1 MMKYR
6 KRKLKKFYFHP
17 ITVFIFLTLF
27 VMVLSAICSAFQ
39 MQATYDTVN
48 KITGE
53 LEPNLVTVENLF
65 NFYGLNFLISSAS
78 KNFISFAPL
87 GMLLISM
94 IGVSV
99 AEASG
104 FTEALAK
111 RHLRKVPKSVL
122 TYFIILIAI
131 FSSLIND
138 IGYVILIPL
147 VASIYLTNKRN
158 PILGIV
164 TAFCA
169 VAYGYGV
176 SLFIGSM
183 EVSLIPYTTSA
194 AYLID
199 GNAHIALTSN
209 LFFIIFTT
217 IALSFAGTFVV
228 EKFIAPKIGKYRE
241 GDDISKT
248 LELEYIDLEKQEQ
261 QKLEKDRNEN
271 RGLRFAMITAIVVTL
286 AFIYM
291 IIPGL
296 PRSGLLLDMSQKTY
310 LNQLFGEASYFQ
322 DGFTYLI
329 CILFLTMGLAYS
341 FGAHKFKNDKQL
353 IENSSKVFSNLG
365 SVIILIFVVSQFIA
379 VFKKTNIGIVITAW
393 LANLLNHL
401 SFSGIALIIAV
412 ILLIAVSNLFL
423 TTPAAK
429 WQIFS
434 PVVVP
439 MLMQSNISAPFA
451 QVIMRAGDS
460 ITNGMTPL
468 LAAFVVYIGFLNVY
482 NLHKDKPITIRKAIG
497 FTLPYFWISM
507 AIWIFI
513 IVAWY
518 LIGLPI
524 GPGVYPT
531 I

>member
-1 MMKYR
+1 M
-6 KRKLKKFYFHP
+6 
-17 ITVFIFLTLF
+17 
-27 VMVLSAICSAFQ
+27 
-39 MQATYDTVN
+39 
-48 KITGE
+48 
-53 LEPNLVTVENLF
+53 
-65 NFYGLNFLISSAS
+65 
-78 KNFISFAPL
+78 
-87 GMLLISM
+87 
-94 IGVSV
+94 
-99 AEASG
+99 
-104 FTEALAK
+104 
-111 RHLRKVPKSVL
+111 
-122 TYFIILIAI
+122 
-131 FSSLIND
+131 
-138 IGYVILIPL
+138 
-147 VASIYLTNKRN
+147 
-158 PILGIV
+158 
-164 TAFCA
+164 
-169 VAYGYGV
+169 
-176 SLFIGSM
+176 
-183 EVSLIPYTTSA
+183 
-194 AYLID
+194 
-199 GNAHIALTSN
+199 
-209 LFFIIFTT
+209 
-217 IALSFAGTFVV
+217 
-228 EKFIAPKIGKYRE
+228 
-241 GDDISKT
+241 
-248 LELEYIDLEKQEQ
+248 
-261 QKLEKDRNEN
+261 
-271 RGLRFAMITAIVVTL
+271 
-286 AFIYM
+286 
-291 IIPGL
+291 
-296 PRSGLLLDMSQKTY
+296 
-310 LNQLFGEASYFQ
+310 
-322 DGFTYLI
+322 
-329 CILFLTMGLAYS
+329 
-341 FGAHKFKNDKQL
+341 
-353 IENSSKVFSNLG
+353 G

-468 LAAFVVYIGFLNVY
+468 LAAFVIYIGFLNVY